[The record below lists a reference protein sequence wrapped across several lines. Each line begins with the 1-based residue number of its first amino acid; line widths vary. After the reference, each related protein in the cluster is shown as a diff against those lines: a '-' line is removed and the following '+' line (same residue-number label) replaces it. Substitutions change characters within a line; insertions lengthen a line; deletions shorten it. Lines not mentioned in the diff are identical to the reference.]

1 MQRSFGKLLSKGPG
15 DNAKVSALVYDYED
29 VDKVLAKIIDSTM
42 SWRDSWIALVGSQLH
57 IVTEYEGLY
66 DPIVGASDGH
76 GQSLEPTPDLQ
87 LHRSYN
93 LKNAYSELKI
103 GLMEE
108 IGMIEDQIVK
118 PATDARDSINPI
130 RKTIKKRENKRLDY
144 DKAQEKYTKLY
155 RKPGRSV
162 KEDAA
167 LAKAQEEMS
176 RANDEFGVA
185 DDHLRQTLPPIIT
198 AVFSLVPH
206 LHAAHILIQNRL
218 LGLYYTSLHGYCE
231 ENGFPSPPPP
241 MEEVVAA
248 WNAAFK
254 PVQGQVESIGCI
266 ARGKAA
272 HQPMGEKNQYNP
284 RPGAKKPTCPVSTRA
299 ASICVA

>member
-1 MQRSFGKLLSKGPG
+1 M
-15 DNAKVSALVYDYED
+15 
-29 VDKVLAKIIDSTM
+29 
-42 SWRDSWIALVGSQLH
+42 GSQLH

-176 RANDEFGVA
+176 RANDVSFFWKFQCCRA
-185 DDHLRQTLPPIIT
+185 MR
-198 AVFSLVPH
+198 
-206 LHAAHILIQNRL
+206 
-218 LGLYYTSLHGYCE
+218 
-231 ENGFPSPPPP
+231 
-241 MEEVVAA
+241 
-248 WNAAFK
+248 
-254 PVQGQVESIGCI
+254 
-266 ARGKAA
+266 
-272 HQPMGEKNQYNP
+272 
-284 RPGAKKPTCPVSTRA
+284 PVSG
-299 ASICVA
+299 